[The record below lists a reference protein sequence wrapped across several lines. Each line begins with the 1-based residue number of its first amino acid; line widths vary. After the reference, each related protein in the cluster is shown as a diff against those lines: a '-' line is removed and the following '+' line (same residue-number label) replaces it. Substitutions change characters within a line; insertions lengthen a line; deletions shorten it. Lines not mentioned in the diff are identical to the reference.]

1 MSEPAALLGARGAA
15 RVPRI
20 LLVEDDR
27 ELAEMLAYALTQAQ
41 FVAVVA
47 RDNPSALERFEQELP
62 DLVVID
68 IALGAWNG
76 LDLLKEIR
84 RRSDVPVI
92 VATGSATAE
101 GDKIRALEMG
111 ADDYLIKPFGYL
123 ELIARIHAHLRRHRE
138 PTAPSERLEIG
149 SITLDP
155 VAHVTEKN
163 GQPLQL
169 TVIEF
174 RLLQYL
180 MTRAGSVVSTAELL
194 REVWGYDDPGA
205 SDVLRVALHRL
216 RRKIEDE
223 PARPRYLSTIA
234 GIGVI
239 LNPPTR

>member
-1 MSEPAALLGARGAA
+1 MSKPAALLAARGAA
-15 RVPRI
+15 QVPRI
-20 LLVEDDR
+20 LLVEDDL

-41 FVAVVA
+41 FEAVVA

-62 DLVVID
+62 DLVVVD

-92 VATGSATAE
+92 VATGSATGE
-101 GDKIRALEMG
+101 TDKIRALEMG
-111 ADDYLIKPFGYL
+111 ADDYLVKPFGYL
-123 ELIARIHAHLRRHRE
+123 ELIARIHAHLRRRRE
-138 PTAPSERLEIG
+138 AISAPERLEVG
-149 SITLDP
+149 PLMLDP

-180 MTRAGSVVSTAELL
+180 MSRAGSVVTTAELL
-194 REVWGYDDPGA
+194 REIWGYDDPGA

-216 RRKIEDE
+216 RRKLEDE
-223 PARPRYLSTIA
+223 PARPRYLSTVA

-239 LNPPTR
+239 LNLPTR

>member
-1 MSEPAALLGARGAA
+1 MSKPAALLAARGAA
-15 RVPRI
+15 QVPRI
-20 LLVEDDR
+20 LLVEDDL

-41 FVAVVA
+41 FEAVVA

-62 DLVVID
+62 DLVVVD

-92 VATGSATAE
+92 VATGSATGE
-101 GDKIRALEMG
+101 TDKIRALEMG
-111 ADDYLIKPFGYL
+111 ADDYLVKPFGYL
-123 ELIARIHAHLRRHRE
+123 ELIARIHAHLRRRRE
-138 PTAPSERLEIG
+138 AISAPERLEVG
-149 SITLDP
+149 PLMLDP

-163 GQPLQL
+163 GRPLQL

-180 MTRAGSVVSTAELL
+180 MSRAGSVVTTAELL
-194 REVWGYDDPGA
+194 REIWGYDDPGA

-216 RRKIEDE
+216 RRKLEDE
-223 PARPRYLSTIA
+223 PARPRYLSTVA

-239 LNPPTR
+239 LNLPTR

>member
-1 MSEPAALLGARGAA
+1 MSKPAALLAARGAA
-15 RVPRI
+15 QVPRI
-20 LLVEDDR
+20 LLVEDDL

-41 FVAVVA
+41 FEAVVA

-62 DLVVID
+62 DLVVVD

-92 VATGSATAE
+92 VATGSATGE
-101 GDKIRALEMG
+101 TDKIRALEMG

-123 ELIARIHAHLRRHRE
+123 ELIARIHAHLRRRRE
-138 PTAPSERLEIG
+138 AISAPERLEVG
-149 SITLDP
+149 PLMLDP

-180 MTRAGSVVSTAELL
+180 MSRAGSVVTTAELL
-194 REVWGYDDPGA
+194 REIWGYDDPGA

-216 RRKIEDE
+216 RRKLEDE
-223 PARPRYLSTIA
+223 PARPRYLSTVA

-239 LNPPTR
+239 LNLPTR